1 MYESYW
7 QLTRPPFDDDAP
19 AAFFYKSEA
28 HQAVLLKLR
37 YLVENRKGVGLLAGA
52 GGTGKT
58 FLARMLVEQLSP
70 SQGPF
75 VHIVFPKFSPAEILA
90 FLAVQ
95 LGADPHCV
103 GSEQGGADRTLCE
116 LERLLDG
123 FAQEGRHPVVLV
135 DEAHLIEDVQVFQA
149 LRLLLNLLPHRGTP
163 LSLLFIGQPEL
174 MSAVRR
180 IGPLEE
186 RLAFSCVLRPLTFEE
201 TEGYVLHRIDAAGNR
216 RRLLTPEALQALFE
230 VSGGIPRRINR
241 ICDLALLVGYADDA
255 TTIGAEQIE
264 AVSEEL
270 TTAIAD

>member
-7 QLTRPPFDDDAP
+7 QLTRAPFHDDSP
-19 AAFFYKSEA
+19 SAFFYKSEA

-70 SQGPF
+70 EQGPF
-75 VHIVFPKFSPAEILA
+75 VHIVFPQLSPAEILA
-90 FLAVQ
+90 YLAVQ
-95 LGADPHCV
+95 LGADPASV
-103 GSEQGGADRTLCE
+103 STADRTLRE
-116 LERLLDG
+116 TERLLG
-123 FAQEGRHPVVLV
+123 EFAERGRHPVVLV
-135 DEAHLIEDVQVFQA
+135 DEAHLIEDVQVFQG

-163 LSLLFIGQPEL
+163 LSLLFIGHPEL
-174 MSAVRR
+174 ISSVRR

-186 RLAFSCVLRPLTFEE
+186 RLTFSCVLRPLTFEE
-201 TEGYVLHRIDAAGNR
+201 TEGYVLHRIEAAGNR
-216 RRLLTPEALQALFE
+216 KRILTAEAMQALFE
-230 VSGGIPRRINR
+230 VSAGIPRRINR

-255 TTIGAEQIE
+255 TVIGAEQIE

-270 TTAIAD
+270 TSAIAD